1 MSSYILGTK
10 PQHCATSV
18 MRVRA
23 RETLSSDPTTLASQ
37 VLLKCSKSTL
47 APVFSMAFL
56 SVASRPITFLS
67 KTSLPNTMMSV
78 CVYIS
83 GINTM
88 CSHIHKQNCQRMKQ
102 PVTISLLPAPRLL
115 FLSLPN
121 IFLVQSG
128 IVVPLFFV
136 VVIAKYLSVRTTD

>member
-10 PQHCATSV
+10 PQHWATSV

-67 KTSLPNTMMSV
+67 KTSLPKTISV
-78 CVYIS
+78 CIS
-83 GINTM
+83 GIVNTM

-102 PVTISLLPAPRLL
+102 SVTNQS
-115 FLSLPN
+115 LSLSSPP
-121 IFLVQSG
+121 LVSSSC
-128 IVVPLFFV
+128 LC
-136 VVIAKYLSVRTTD
+136 RTYSWFSLA